1 MNYFSPSKNILVHIE
16 RLEYF
21 RYKHLRGRFATSH
34 CGGVDVQEANV
45 HPTLHFKS
53 LQNLWAD
60 DRTRW
65 WVSDWRKSRVILMTH
80 KTVNKNL
87 FKVLECDPFIEIIWA
102 LRGGAETH
110 THTHTGYWL
119 RKCRGEDRAAC
130 RRVPLP
136 WWARSC
142 SPLPTWRHL
151 RSLRQLPARC
161 CRFLTKALPLP

>member
-65 WVSDWRKSRVILMTH
+65 
-80 KTVNKNL
+80 
-87 FKVLECDPFIEIIWA
+87 
-102 LRGGAETH
+102 
-110 THTHTGYWL
+110 
-119 RKCRGEDRAAC
+119 
-130 RRVPLP
+130 
-136 WWARSC
+136 
-142 SPLPTWRHL
+142 
-151 RSLRQLPARC
+151 
-161 CRFLTKALPLP
+161 